1 MAQTVKNP
9 PAVRETWVQFLG
21 PEDSPGEENG
31 NPVQYSCLQNPMNR
45 GGWWAAVRG
54 VTRVGYDRVTN
65 ANPVNNPKCSLTV
78 CCGYGRSNPRTW
90 SLSAQEEGQAGVRED
105 EVRTFQGVAEQST
118 GVCQGDPAGWWQE
131 TPQAERGRQWLDS
144 FLQALRPAGSPDLE
158 MPGSCGFRCPPA
170 TALLGLWSFC

>member
-90 SLSAQEEGQAGVRED
+90 SLSGNGKPLQYSYLENAMDRG
-105 EVRTFQGVAEQST
+105 S
-118 GVCQGDPAGWWQE
+118 WW
-131 TPQAERGRQWLDS
+131 
-144 FLQALRPAGSPDLE
+144 
-158 MPGSCGFRCPPA
+158 A
-170 TALLGLWSFC
+170 TVHVVTKNQT